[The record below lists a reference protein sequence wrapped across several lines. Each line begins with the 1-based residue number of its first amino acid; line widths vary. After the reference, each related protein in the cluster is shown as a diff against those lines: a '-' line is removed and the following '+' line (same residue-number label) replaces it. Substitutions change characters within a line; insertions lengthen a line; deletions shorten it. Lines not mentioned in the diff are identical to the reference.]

1 MRSGRAERHSDSAG
15 RLASRHPGARPRL
28 TMAPR
33 KRYSFSQTISQGDA
47 AMERSPIA
55 LENFRF
61 DQSIIAKRW
70 MLLTAGAFS
79 PGAFNSMTISWGS
92 VGQLWNK
99 TFFQVVVRPTRYTRT
114 FLEAGDTFTLC
125 VFPESCKKALSLLGA
140 KSGRDGDKIAE
151 SGLTPIPQVDPRG
164 GARLSFD
171 EAELIVEC
179 RKMYW
184 QDYKSSI
191 PSISSRSAKSR
202 YHGRS

>member
-1 MRSGRAERHSDSAG
+1 
-15 RLASRHPGARPRL
+15 
-28 TMAPR
+28 
-33 KRYSFSQTISQGDA
+33 
-47 AMERSPIA
+47 MERSPIA

-99 TFFQVVVRPTRYTRT
+99 TFFQVVVRPTRHTRT
-114 FLEAGDTFTLC
+114 FLESGDTFTLC
-125 VFPESCKKALSLLGA
+125 VFPESRKKALSLLGA

-151 SGLTPIPQVDPRG
+151 SGLTPIPSSIAAAPG
-164 GARLSFD
+164 YD

-184 QDYKSSI
+184 QDLD
-191 PSISSRSAKSR
+191 PSHFLEPEIMDNYPRNDFHRAYFGEVLAVSGTDAYRA
-202 YHGRS
+202 

>member
-1 MRSGRAERHSDSAG
+1 
-15 RLASRHPGARPRL
+15 
-28 TMAPR
+28 
-33 KRYSFSQTISQGDA
+33 
-47 AMERSPIA
+47 MERSPIA
-55 LENFRF
+55 LEDFRF

-99 TFFQVVVRPTRYTRT
+99 TFFQVVVRPTRYTRE

-125 VFPESCKKALSLLGA
+125 VFPERHKKALSLLGA

-151 SGLTPIPQVDPRG
+151 SGLTPIPSTKVSAPG
-164 GARLSFD
+164 YA

-184 QDYKSSI
+184 QDLDPSHFLEPEIMANYPKLDFHRAYFGEVLAVSGTDAYK
-191 PSISSRSAKSR
+191 A
-202 YHGRS
+202 